1 MALRRTWR
9 SPSSRTSKPGAGAAH
24 ACATRSVPPTETTR
38 SHSSSSSLRRRPGSR
53 SARSRSS
60 RPGSRR
66 ALAVRPACFRPT
78 SSCTGIPSP
87 MAFTDQLREAADP
100 IWAAQYEH
108 PFVRGIGEGSLDPRK
123 FRHYIRQDYLFL
135 IEYAR
140 LLALG
145 CARAPRLDEMG
156 RFAQLAEAVLG
167 SEMELHRSYAA
178 DWGISTGELEAEQPT
193 ATTRAYTD
201 FLLRTATLADYG
213 ELAAAL
219 LPCMWGYPELAIWCK
234 ALTNAAAETSDHRRM
249 TDAFLTSSGYELA
262 FWEASWRE
270 ETPLHQPET
279 PARTG

>member
-1 MALRRTWR
+1 
-9 SPSSRTSKPGAGAAH
+9 
-24 ACATRSVPPTETTR
+24 
-38 SHSSSSSLRRRPGSR
+38 
-53 SARSRSS
+53 
-60 RPGSRR
+60 
-66 ALAVRPACFRPT
+66 
-78 SSCTGIPSP
+78 

-100 IWAAQYEH
+100 IWAAQHEH

-156 RFAQLAEAVLG
+156 RFARLAEAVLG

-201 FLLRTATLADYG
+201 FLLRTATLADFG

-219 LPCMWGYPELAIWCK
+219 LPCMWGYHELAVGLARRGLPSSELYSRWIGEYAGAEFGELTIWCK
-234 ALTNAAAETSDHRRM
+234 ALTNAAAETSDRRRM
-249 TDAFLTSSGYELA
+249 TDAFLTSSRYELA
-262 FWEASWRE
+262 FWDASWRE
-270 ETPLHQPET
+270 ETSPRQPES
-279 PARTG
+279 PASTG

>member
-1 MALRRTWR
+1 M
-9 SPSSRTSKPGAGAAH
+9 P
-24 ACATRSVPPTETTR
+24 
-38 SHSSSSSLRRRPGSR
+38 
-53 SARSRSS
+53 
-60 RPGSRR
+60 
-66 ALAVRPACFRPT
+66 
-78 SSCTGIPSP
+78 
-87 MAFTDQLREAADP
+87 FTDRLREAADP
-100 IWAAQYEH
+100 IWAAQHEH

-156 RFAQLAEAVLG
+156 RFARLAEAVLG

-178 DWGISTGELEAEQPT
+178 DWGISTGELEAEEPT

-201 FLLRTATLADYG
+201 FLLRTATLGDYG

-219 LPCMWGYPELAIWCK
+219 LPCMWGYHEVAVDLASRGLPSDELYSRWIGEYAGAEFGELTVWCK
-234 ALTNAAAETSDHRRM
+234 ALTNAAAETSDRRRM
-249 TDAFLTSSGYELA
+249 TDAFLTSSRYELA

-270 ETPLHQPET
+270 ETSPRQPET
-279 PARTG
+279 PASTG

>member
-1 MALRRTWR
+1 
-9 SPSSRTSKPGAGAAH
+9 
-24 ACATRSVPPTETTR
+24 
-38 SHSSSSSLRRRPGSR
+38 
-53 SARSRSS
+53 
-60 RPGSRR
+60 
-66 ALAVRPACFRPT
+66 
-78 SSCTGIPSP
+78 
-87 MAFTDQLREAADP
+87 MAFTDRLREAADP
-100 IWAAQYEH
+100 IWAAQHEH

-156 RFAQLAEAVLG
+156 RFARLAEAVLG

-178 DWGISTGELEAEQPT
+178 DWGISTGELEAEEPT

-201 FLLRTATLADYG
+201 FLLRTATLGDYG

-219 LPCMWGYPELAIWCK
+219 LPCMWGYHEVAVGLARRGLPSNELYSRWIGEYAGAEFGELTIWCK

-262 FWEASWRE
+262 FWDASWRE
-270 ETPLHQPET
+270 ESSPRQPET
-279 PARTG
+279 PASTG